1 MKFLGDMG
9 VSDTT
14 VRALRADGHD
24 VIHLRD
30 VGLGRLP
37 DDQIFEKAQQEGRV
51 VLTFD
56 LDFGDLLAARQ
67 TALPSV
73 IIFRLRDQRPAAVNV
88 RLFRVLAERSPDL
101 ETGAIVIVE
110 TARYRLR
117 HLPIDLQSL

>member
-1 MKFLGDMG
+1 VRFLGDMG

-30 VGLGRLP
+30 VGLSRLP
-37 DDQIFEKAQQEGRV
+37 DSQILEEALREGRV

-56 LDFGDLLAARQ
+56 LGFGDLLAARR
-67 TALPSV
+67 TVLPSV
-73 IIFRLRDQRPAAVNV
+73 VIFRLRDQRPTAVNV
-88 RLFRVLAERSPDL
+88 RLFRVLAERKPDL
-101 ETGAIVIVE
+101 EAGAIVIVE

-117 HLPIDLQSL
+117 RLPIDPESL